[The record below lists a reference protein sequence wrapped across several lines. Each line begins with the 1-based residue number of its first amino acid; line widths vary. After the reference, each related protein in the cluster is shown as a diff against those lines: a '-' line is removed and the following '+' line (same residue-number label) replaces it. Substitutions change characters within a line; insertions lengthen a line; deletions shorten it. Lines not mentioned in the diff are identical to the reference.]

1 MRPYGPFLVLQHTS
15 KGTHDTPCP
24 SWHAVMPQCSNSMSL
39 SLQATC
45 AEQPADPYQA
55 MADKCRAA
63 AQVRWWLQGAF
74 DEVIEAQPAD
84 PYRALAE
91 KCQEKGVKVWM
102 DQAFAEIVAEQ
113 PADPR
118 KALADKCQKKS
129 IGLWLTR
136 TFAEVCA
143 ELQPQSAQDDSRV
156 MAAMAERCRQKANG

>member
-1 MRPYGPFLVLQHTS
+1 MTARLARVNQMARESEASAGPAGGGDDVAGLKSFLEQAMR
-15 KGTHDTPCP
+15 
-24 SWHAVMPQCSNSMSL
+24 
-39 SLQATC
+39 ATC